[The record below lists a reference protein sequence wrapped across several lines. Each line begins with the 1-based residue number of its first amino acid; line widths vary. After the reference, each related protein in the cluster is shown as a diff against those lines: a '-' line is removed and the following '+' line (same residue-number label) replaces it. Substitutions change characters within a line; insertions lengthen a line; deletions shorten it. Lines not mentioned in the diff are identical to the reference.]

1 MEILKEG
8 RSATFKCA
16 VADKLGDPRQAENS
30 KGNLVC
36 WVRSHSRKVLGVCG
50 SAKKDGRYNGTGH
63 WFEED
68 VEDGVIE
75 GHYGAQIK
83 VEVRDRGP
91 PWQGNDRGGVGELR
105 RCELGMRILRTQG
118 I

>member
-16 VADKLGDPRQAENS
+16 VADKLGDPRQAENA

-50 SAKKDGRYNGTGH
+50 SAKEDGRYDGTGH